1 MAGLLA
7 NEDGAQTA
15 AEEIEA
21 VVSNVNPVHPVYVQF
36 LSGFE

>member
-21 VVSNVNPVHPVYVQF
+21 VVSQGIATSDGRTF
-36 LSGFE
+36 QGS